1 MIDTRTNARPKRS
14 PGLFHVAF
22 NCCPKLNRK
31 VILQNI
37 LAAIRER
44 EDVCVEGGGV
54 REKKYTYR
62 HICTNVQIDRYIF
75 LESRLPLCPRR
86 REMKTFVLKFERDR

>member
-31 VILQNI
+31 VIIQNI

-44 EDVCVEGGGV
+44 EVVCGGGRGA
-54 REKKYTYR
+54 REKI
-62 HICTNVQIDRYIF
+62 HI
-75 LESRLPLCPRR
+75 
-86 REMKTFVLKFERDR
+86 